1 MKKFKILYMLI
12 FIFIAIMILTDGVPG
27 NLNIYSYNYA
37 DYGWTDGLQGNLY
50 LSIINCFVILIIIMF
65 MTLLTFNRKN
75 KTKNKI
81 IVFLGFIILALL
93 IPIGKDSYS
102 GGIEGLKGENDLF
115 LWNLPF
121 YIME

>member
-65 MTLLTFNRKN
+65 MFIFIFILIQIL
-75 KTKNKI
+75 I
-81 IVFLGFIILALL
+81 FIIKYHL
-93 IPIGKDSYS
+93 ISSIFSIKAILINFPYIYCTPIFY
-102 GGIEGLKGENDLF
+102 F
-115 LWNLPF
+115 LSLQ
-121 YIME
+121 I